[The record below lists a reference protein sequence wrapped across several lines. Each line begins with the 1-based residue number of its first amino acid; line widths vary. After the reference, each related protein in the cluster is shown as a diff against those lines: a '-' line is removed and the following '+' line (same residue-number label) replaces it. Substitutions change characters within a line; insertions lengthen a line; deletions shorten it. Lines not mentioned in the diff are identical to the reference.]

1 MGMCENV
8 QYTRKTIKH
17 KIYLDFICDEL
28 FTPV

>member
-8 QYTRKTIKH
+8 QYKTIKH